1 MQRVTRLMLLELEL
15 PDSPAPVATLPGST
29 GRPGEGGRTGRG
41 VGTVAAEARLEEGMT
56 GKGKK
61 TVPMWQLH
69 ELLIGELA
77 SSSGFKRKF
86 MQNQLK
92 EQFC

>member
-1 MQRVTRLMLLELEL
+1 M
-15 PDSPAPVATLPGST
+15 
-29 GRPGEGGRTGRG
+29 
-41 VGTVAAEARLEEGMT
+41 AAEARLEEGMT